1 MMEKTT
7 PRDREALK
15 RRFKQ
20 DLRNKFSVLEKQ
32 QELNIEAF
40 NEMVLETG
48 EKILGPKRKK
58 KEEWISQET
67 WKK

>member
-1 MMEKTT
+1 MEKTT